1 MSFLKLV
8 LFLTAINIP
17 TTVQAGWGNS
27 NNARDAAWNSKSDT
41 TSTGYK
47 TFQELQSKLAPETGD
62 ILDNL
67 AEYDKFWVE
76 VKHPHG
82 ASGSCV
88 WSECKTGYTNSND
101 DQYGDGRDGDEQ
113 WYQYRTQSFCAN
125 AAYSLYGRK
134 KSDWN
139 PMGFIGCSRRHYINS
154 FFTYGGADNLLK
166 SLEKV
171 PKLYY
176 DSDYYYENQASQV
189 NGGNQDN
196 NNQDDGQNYYTE
208 PSNADCLAYYDYA
221 PPDMDDDY
229 AQWQNGGNNN
239 NNQNRE
245 LSSGSEDYSQQGY
258 SSTLGCSG
266 DGKYVMSIFQGNS
279 CDGNN
284 FIQDINKFR
293 AYNRQHNH
301 VGCHSLWHSG
311 SSETTYE
318 NMRELLSNS
327 WSCDTK
333 VYPHQC
339 PDPYG
344 EKARYEYALRTA
356 AHGGN
361 PMAAYRNSLMRRP
374 IRILSW
380 IMLLITICVLLV
392 TYNVKNHKR
401 IMDRGGGW
409 KVSLQCLRE
418 DGKVRWASATA
429 AAQIYWES
437 ARKAAAER
445 RAQRSVEAEAR
456 QRRREERKSRSR
468 SGGGGKDGERR
479 RRRKSKKSKSKR
491 RSKSRG
497 DEFYDGE
504 DGAEGGNGV
513 EMGRIS
519 SSSRRSRSERG
530 SYSYDE
536 EGGGD
541 GAERRS
547 RRKSKSKKSSSRSR
561 SRRGESGELDSTL
574 DDEGTGGVMA

>member
-1 MSFLKLV
+1 
-8 LFLTAINIP
+8 
-17 TTVQAGWGNS
+17 
-27 NNARDAAWNSKSDT
+27 
-41 TSTGYK
+41 
-47 TFQELQSKLAPETGD
+47 
-62 ILDNL
+62 
-67 AEYDKFWVE
+67 
-76 VKHPHG
+76 
-82 ASGSCV
+82 
-88 WSECKTGYTNSND
+88 
-101 DQYGDGRDGDEQ
+101 
-113 WYQYRTQSFCAN
+113 
-125 AAYSLYGRK
+125 
-134 KSDWN
+134 
-139 PMGFIGCSRRHYINS
+139 MGFIGCSRRHYINS

-196 NNQDDGQNYYTE
+196 NNQDDGQNYYSE

-229 AQWQNGGNNN
+229 AQWQNGGNNQN
-239 NNQNRE
+239 QNQNRK

-445 RAQRSVEAEAR
+445 RAQRYVEAEAR
-456 QRRREERKSRSR
+456 QRRRDERKSRSR

-497 DEFYDGE
+497 DDGE
-504 DGAEGGNGV
+504 DQGGGDGV
-513 EMGRIS
+513 EMGRVS
-519 SSSRRSRSERG
+519 SSNRRSRSERG